1 MSKIVR
7 DEMDLSSLPPLT
19 DEQRAELEALAAMP
33 DESVDFSDIAPADE
47 ELGALADAAKGA
59 ADRAGSA
66 IDDAMAYIAA
76 SNKRIA
82 SMESAADPG
91 PQIKSKSGIPSRVT
105 SFLIHQ
111 QPSLLIAKLESSK
124 APRYGVDLK
133 DPQVAL
139 RIDPDGTETRGR
151 FDAAGSFIPDPSRP

>member
-1 MSKIVR
+1 
-7 DEMDLSSLPPLT
+7 MDLSSLPPLT

-91 PQIKSKSGIPSRVT
+91 PQIKSKIRYS
-105 SFLIHQ
+105 
-111 QPSLLIAKLESSK
+111 IACNL
-124 APRYGVDLK
+124 V
-133 DPQVAL
+133 
-139 RIDPDGTETRGR
+139 
-151 FDAAGSFIPDPSRP
+151 PDPPTTFSANCKAGVLKGTTLRS